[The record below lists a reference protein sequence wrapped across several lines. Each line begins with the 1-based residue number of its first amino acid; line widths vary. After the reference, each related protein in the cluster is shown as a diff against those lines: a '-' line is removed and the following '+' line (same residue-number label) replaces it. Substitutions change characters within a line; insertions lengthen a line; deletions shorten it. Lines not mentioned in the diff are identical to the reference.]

1 MANNKSCFWHR
12 INKVDFQEIYNLM
25 VDLGKERPI
34 FYSEG
39 DFKVALC
46 QKIASS
52 PEINK
57 KYNFKIRAEFPISYA
72 DKSIDIV
79 LIDTENRKYAI
90 ELKYL
95 KQKYGEVVYN
105 EESFNFITSDASTE
119 KMFRYYKDVEKLQD
133 LLKKDSRFE
142 KAYAILLTNND
153 FFYNDKYCLKYEDND
168 RKVIYQY
175 KKYTENKLI
184 AENAKI
190 NIPYKIQ
197 WHPYSDKIKDKDG
210 KNIELKFLINEVKK

>member
-1 MANNKSCFWHR
+1 
-12 INKVDFQEIYNLM
+12 M

-57 KYNFKIRAEFPISYA
+57 KYNFKIIAEFPISDA

-79 LIDTENRKYAI
+79 LIDTKNRKYYAI

-95 KQKYGEVVYN
+95 KQKYGKVECSN
-105 EESFNFITSDASTE
+105 EEFFDFTTSDASTE
-119 KMFRYYKDVEKLQD
+119 KMFRYYRDIEKLQD
-133 LLKKDSRFE
+133 LLKKESRFE

-153 FFYNDKYCLKYEDND
+153 FFYDKRYSLKYNCDFTKITYE
-168 RKVIYQY
+168 Y
-175 KKYTENKLI
+175 KKNNKSEMLSV
-184 AENAKI
+184 ELNK
-190 NIPYKIQ
+190 PYIVE
-197 WHPYSDKIKDKDG
+197 WHQYSDIIKEKDG